1 MEESAMP
8 ANEQIVR
15 EFIKTWST
23 LDADRIVDFF
33 AEDGVYHNMPIAPVS
48 GRSQLR
54 GFIAAFVKNWSA
66 TEWEIINLVSAGP
79 VVIAERMDRTRVG
92 DKTVDL
98 PCCGVFEL
106 RDGKIRIWRDYF
118 DMSTYTRAL
127 AG

>member
-1 MEESAMP
+1 MP

-48 GRSQLR
+48 GRLQLR
-54 GFIAAFVKNWSA
+54 AFIAAFVKNWSA
-66 TEWEIINLVSAGP
+66 TEWEIVNLVSAGS

-92 DKTVDL
+92 DKKVDL

-106 RDGKIRIWRDYF
+106 RDGKIRMWRDYF
-118 DMSTYTRAL
+118 DMTTYVKAL
-127 AG
+127 AD

>member
-1 MEESAMP
+1 MP

-54 GFIAAFVKNWSA
+54 GFIAAFMRNWSA
-66 TEWEIINLVSAGP
+66 TEWEIVKLISAGP
-79 VVIAERMDRTRVG
+79 VVIAERIDRCARVAALRCSVVGPRAWLDELPIDLTR
-92 DKTVDL
+92 K
-98 PCCGVFEL
+98 
-106 RDGKIRIWRDYF
+106 
-118 DMSTYTRAL
+118 RAR
-127 AG
+127 

>member
-1 MEESAMP
+1 MP

-23 LDADRIVDFF
+23 LDADRIVEFF

-48 GRSQLR
+48 GRARLR
-54 GFIAAFVKNWSA
+54 GFIAAFVKDWSV
-66 TEWEIINLVSAGP
+66 TEWEVVNIVSAGSI
-79 VVIAERMDRTRVG
+79 VIAERLDRTRVG

-106 RDGKIRIWRDYF
+106 QDGKIQVWRDYF
-118 DMSTYTRAL
+118 DMTTYTRAL
-127 AG
+127 AD